1 MGYLSPI
8 CELALMRYRM
18 SAEYKE
24 TIRNLPPTTYTQGWK
39 SNDMEVFAAAN
50 QGRTFIMTG
59 SGAVNNLPEGVTV
72 DVVGVNAEVQAY
84 ERYLF
89 DTSLKRMAELGAVMP
104 GDMKNVTAEA
114 VATTAA
120 EQNARLINLADSLEA
135 AYRRMCLYCCMFE
148 GLIAPDAIEQNLDMV
163 KVEITRDF
171 ASSKLTPQER
181 DAIRNDFLAGLIS
194 QMEARE
200 QLIAGGVPLEDAEAY
215 LDRIDSGEV

>member
-1 MGYLSPI
+1 
-8 CELALMRYRM
+8 M

-24 TIRNLPPTTYTQGWK
+24 TIRNLPPTTYTSGWHAGGMDTFAE
-39 SNDMEVFAAAN
+39 SNG
-50 QGRTFIMTG
+50 GRRYIMTG

-72 DVVGVNAEVQAY
+72 EVVGVNAEVQAY
-84 ERYLF
+84 ERYLY

-148 GLIAPDAIEQNLDMV
+148 GLVTPDQIEQSLDMV
-163 KVEITRDF
+163 KIEITRDF
-171 ASSKLTPQER
+171 ASNKLTPQER

-215 LDRIDSGEV
+215 LDRVDSGEV